1 MSKEVKGKNIYA
13 TLLLLVIT
21 LFSATLLLAH
31 PASEVSLKVVS
42 PNGEE
47 LWRGDQVIMWNSSGI
62 EQVDIWFSGDNGNTW
77 TRIAHNI
84 SSLDALVHQWEWDT
98 SQYNDTFFAVI
109 NISTRFGYGGN
120 GTQGEGY
127 GNIDNTS
134 LYDLSDAP
142 FTLDNTPPVTA
153 NISAIPLIQEA
164 GDNISLSASI
174 KDNVGVASVILSLQF
189 PDSHWENIP
198 LQIQENS
205 GLYWYNR
212 SYVTLGIYNYSYFV
226 TDQAGNQYTSPWHS
240 FAIEDTI
247 PPVVTLLSPL
257 GDETLSGEVVIQYNI
272 TDNSDASFNENI
284 TIEYSPDGGTTWLL
298 VGDNLYNIG
307 YYRWNTTSL
316 PDGQFYLLR
325 INVTDQ
331 RYNWGIA
338 QSPIPLTLDNSPPHI
353 LLQTPRG
360 GTILPDLLTI
370 TWQAWDAI
378 SPDTNITIDISY
390 SLDNG
395 GTWTSIIQNISNT
408 GLYAYST
415 QHWNDSNTCLL
426 QITATDEMGN
436 QGYVISDTPLIK
448 DAHPPR
454 VTIARPHEGWLHIRD
469 QQICPLPLL
478 KATLVIG
485 RFTVQIDSYDYL
497 NITGIG
503 HIDISVDHII
513 RETLWEKPYQW
524 EWYGTLGKHLLTATA
539 YDYAGN
545 HATASQDIF
554 ILTFPSQQDTPG
566 SGIFSS

>member
-21 LFSATLLLAH
+21 LFSTTLLLAH
-31 PASEVSLKVVS
+31 PASEVSLQVVS
-42 PNGEE
+42 PTGGE
-47 LWRGDQVIMWNSSGI
+47 LWRGNQVIIWNSSGI
-62 EQVDIWFSGDNGNTW
+62 EQVDIWFSGNNGNTW
-77 TRIAHNI
+77 TRIARNI
-84 SSLDALVHQWEWDT
+84 SSPDALVHQWEWDT
-98 SQYNDTFFAVI
+98 SQHNDTFFAVI
-109 NISTRFGYGGN
+109 NISTHFGYGDN
-120 GTQGEGY
+120 ETQGEGS

-198 LQIQENS
+198 FQVQENS

-212 SYVTLGIYNYSYFV
+212 SYVTVGIYNYSYFV

-257 GDETLSGEVVIQYNI
+257 GNETLSGEVVIQYNI
-272 TDNSDASFNENI
+272 TDNSDASFNEHI
-284 TIEYSPDGGTTWLL
+284 AIEYSPDGGTTWLL

-353 LLQTPRG
+353 HLQTPRG
-360 GTILPDLLTI
+360 GTILPDLVTI

-478 KATLVIG
+478 KVTLVIG

-503 HIDISVDHII
+503 RIDISVDHII
-513 RETLWEKPYQW
+513 RETLWDKPYQW
-524 EWYGTLGKHLLTATA
+524 EWHGTLGKHILTATA

-545 HATASQDIF
+545 HATTSQEIF
-554 ILTFPSQQDTPG
+554 ILTLPPQQDTPG
-566 SGIFSS
+566 SCIFSP